1 MKRLNAKKIRTP
13 VLIVGGGPSGM
24 TAALCL
30 AACGVASV
38 IVEKRQTLAR
48 HPKAHEISAR
58 TIEILTAL
66 GISMKDMVRE
76 SSPHEDASRIIF
88 CRTLGEELGRI
99 DLGEK
104 DIAAKYDMHT
114 GAERPYLN
122 LSQTELEK
130 ILRRKVLATKKIR
143 LMTGVEWKSLRQ
155 NSEGV
160 MSLAKNTA
168 TGVGMEIHSQY
179 LLCCD
184 GAGGQCRSQLGIA
197 MQGPEKIQ
205 DFANAYFTDDLRGRL
220 KTKAK
225 LFFILKPDAAGTFIA
240 HHADRRWV
248 YHVPVMT
255 PHEKIED
262 YTEDVFR
269 ERIARALGDDTF
281 KANIESI
288 SSWRMTAQIAT
299 AFQSGRC
306 FLVGDSAHRF
316 PPTGGLGLNSGVAD
330 AHNLAWKIAA
340 LVKGEASVQ
349 LAATYETER
358 KPVVT
363 INCDESRHN
372 FFKLYD
378 VPRAL
383 GLNAALLPRI
393 MALLSSPPLRW
404 FGIKFRA
411 TALRYVYAL
420 ADRRLKHRQ
429 QNPRIAARVR
439 SVVNDQRE
447 HFDRIG
453 LDLGYVYHDGAI
465 VAGSEKAQFS
475 GVADYRPSFFPGAR
489 LPVFGWWRGKAKY
502 SSTETLRYDRF
513 TLFVA
518 DAYAAVWKSAVAAAR
533 LSARL
538 QVTILPETI
547 FTAGLTKPTRD
558 ILAHGA
564 LLVRPDGHVAAQIN
578 GGSASR
584 SQVLQQV
591 FDQLGYTGR
600 PALAARRLAS

>member
-1 MKRLNAKKIRTP
+1 MKRVNAKKIRTP

-38 IVEKRQTLAR
+38 ILEKRQSLAR

-58 TIEILTAL
+58 TIEILTSL
-66 GISMKDMVRE
+66 GISMRQMVKE
-76 SSPHEDASRIIF
+76 SSPHEDASRILF

-99 DLGEK
+99 DLGAKE
-104 DIAAKYDMHT
+104 IAAKYAAHT
-114 GAERPYLN
+114 HTERPYLN

-130 ILRRKVLATKKIR
+130 ILRQKVLATKQIR
-143 LMTGVEWKSLRQ
+143 LLTDCDWRSLRQ
-155 NSEGV
+155 NAERVISV
-160 MSLAKNTA
+160 ARDAA
-168 TGVGMEIHSQY
+168 TGMALEIHSQY
-179 LLCCD
+179 LFCCD
-184 GAGGQCRSQLGIA
+184 GAGGSCRSQLGIA
-197 MQGPEKIQ
+197 MQGPDKIQ

-240 HHADRRWV
+240 HHAGRRWV

-255 PHEKIED
+255 PYEKIED
-262 YTEDVFR
+262 YTEEVFR
-269 ERIARALGDDTF
+269 ERIARALGDDSF
-281 KANIESI
+281 KGNIVSI

-299 AFQSGRC
+299 TFQSGRC

-393 MALLSSPPLRW
+393 MALLSAVPLRW
-404 FGIKFRA
+404 FGRKFRA

-420 ADRRLKHRQ
+420 ADRRLKQRR

-465 VAGSEKAQFS
+465 VAAGEKAQFS
-475 GVADYRPSFFPGAR
+475 GVADYRPSFLPGAR
-489 LPVFGWWRGKAKY
+489 LPVFGWQRGKANY

-518 DAYAAVWKSAVAAAR
+518 EADAVVWKSAVAAAR

-538 QVTILPETI
+538 QLTVLPETI
-547 FTAGLTKPTRD
+547 FTAGLTKPTRE
-558 ILAHGA
+558 IFEHGA
-564 LLVRPDGHVAAQIN
+564 LLVRPDGHVAAQMN
-578 GGSASR
+578 GGSVAHA
-584 SQVLQQV
+584 QVLQQV